1 MKKKIILIAILSIFI
16 VTIALFAFL
25 YLKTDFFKIN
35 KNLTM
40 KKYRNEYI
48 ISDDI
53 TLSNYINKEDKTL
66 VIFWATWCEY
76 CLQESE
82 ALNEYI
88 NQNPYNSVII
98 VSHDDNIDELNN
110 YLQEKGYNWF
120 VIFDPE
126 KTIRETLDPG
136 SKGIPSSYL
145 LDNCGNITNF
155 HKGKLSFEQFQN
167 FFNGVEI

>member
-16 VTIALFAFL
+16 VIIALLALL

-40 KKYRNEYI
+40 KKYRKDYI
-48 ISDDI
+48 VSDDI
-53 TLSNYINKEDKTL
+53 TLSNYINDEDKTL

-82 ALNEYI
+82 DLNEYI
-88 NQNPYNSVII
+88 NQNPYKSIII
-98 VSHDDNIDELNN
+98 VSHDDNIDDINN
-110 YLQEKGYNWF
+110 YLKEKGYNWF
-120 VIFDPE
+120 VIFDPN
-126 KTIRETLDPG
+126 KTIRENLEPG

-145 LDNCGNITNF
+145 LDKNGNIANF
-155 HKGKLSFEQFQN
+155 HKGKLSLEDFQN